1 MSAHQGQRVDA
12 FPCQELRTAARG
24 QACDLFVRIQ
34 GPWREQREK
43 EIYERLGI
51 IESQAPH
58 FSHSP
63 PLSTVV
69 LRAAIRRPD
78 ELLLTSRLPSA
89 HEDSSKPRKRPMLAM
104 RLLTKD
110 AFCQECLMPDDQ
122 SNSPEFRQF
131 ASKWRLM
138 RRLLGLPLLTAV
150 LAHPDTDQAAVNEYR
165 LRREQVRAIVKE
177 FSKSLPRLNG
187 RIIQLYWIEG
197 VTVKEITSL
206 GTNGRISKKN
216 PISRQVL
223 GCL

>member
-1 MSAHQGQRVDA
+1 
-12 FPCQELRTAARG
+12 
-24 QACDLFVRIQ
+24 
-34 GPWREQREK
+34 
-43 EIYERLGI
+43 
-51 IESQAPH
+51 
-58 FSHSP
+58 
-63 PLSTVV
+63 
-69 LRAAIRRPD
+69 
-78 ELLLTSRLPSA
+78 
-89 HEDSSKPRKRPMLAM
+89 
-104 RLLTKD
+104 
-110 AFCQECLMPDDQ
+110 MPDDQ

-197 VTVKEITSL
+197 VTMKEITSL